1 MSDIIPSV
9 PEYGRGA
16 LALPLEHVHVGDV
29 LVDARAGGA
38 EGAARVHAILQNV
51 KKNSYTG

>member
-1 MSDIIPSV
+1 MSDIIHSV

-29 LVDARAGGA
+29 LVDAGAGGA